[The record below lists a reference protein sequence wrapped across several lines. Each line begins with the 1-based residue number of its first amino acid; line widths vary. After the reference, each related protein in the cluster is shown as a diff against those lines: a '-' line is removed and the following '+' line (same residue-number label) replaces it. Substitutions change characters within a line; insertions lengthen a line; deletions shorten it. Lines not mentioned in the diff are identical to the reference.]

1 MQETFAILWFGLLGV
16 LLMGY
21 VVLDGFDLGVGILH
35 PLAPGDRERRVLMNS
50 IGPLWDGNEVWLVTF
65 GGALFAAFPV
75 AYATV
80 FSAFYE
86 PFMLLL
92 VALIFRAVSLEFRS
106 KVKSAAWRRL
116 WDFGFFGGSL
126 LAAFLLGAAG
136 GRTMIGIPLDE
147 NLRATVTLT
156 DWLDPLPLLAG
167 VLTVTLFCLHGA
179 IFLLLKTEGELQS
192 VVRRWA
198 WRSFF
203 AFAAVYA
210 ACTAYVVSAVPRAT
224 ANFSLHPWFWIVPAL
239 NVLAIANIPRALR
252 GGSPRYAFFSS
263 AATILALAFLFA
275 VAMFPNLVVSTT
287 NAAWSVTLFNACSSE
302 KTLGIMLVI
311 ALIGMPF
318 VIGYTAV
325 VYWVFRGKVTLDE
338 ASY

>member
-1 MQETFAILWFGLLGV
+1 
-16 LLMGY
+16 MGY

-80 FSAFYE
+80 FSAFYG
-86 PFMLLL
+86 PFTLLL

-106 KVKSAAWRRL
+106 KVKNPAWRGV
-116 WDFGFFGGSL
+116 WDYGFFGGSL
-126 LAAFLLGAAG
+126 LAAYLLGAAG
-136 GRTMIGIPLDE
+136 GRTMLGIPLDQD
-147 NLRATVTLT
+147 LRATVAVR
-156 DWLDPLPLLAG
+156 DWVHPLPLLSGA
-167 VLTVTLFCLHGA
+167 LTVTLFCLHGA
-179 IFLLLKTEGELQS
+179 IFLLLKTEGGLER

-198 WRSFF
+198 WRSYG
-203 AFAAVYA
+203 AFVACYV
-210 ACTAYVVSAVPRAT
+210 ACTAYVVAAVPRAT
-224 ANFSLHPWFWIVPAL
+224 ENFAIHPWFWIVPAL
-239 NVLAIANIPRALR
+239 NLLAIANIPRALR

-275 VAMFPNLVVSTT
+275 VAMFPNLVVSRT
-287 NAAWSVTLFNACSSE
+287 NAAWSVTIFNGCSSE

-318 VIGYTAV
+318 VIAYTTV
-325 VYWVFRGKVTLDE
+325 VYWVFRGKVKLDE
-338 ASY
+338 SSY